1 MVRKGKELLGE
12 DSAGLMANSM
22 NNDNDNNKILQIA
35 YTGGAKAMPLSK
47 GYSQKSISK
56 NIKKLKEEGYEAKGG
71 KQAVAISL
79 QTACKA
85 CKKSGDKKCDM
96 CQKKG

>member
-1 MVRKGKELLGE
+1 MVTP
-12 DSAGLMANSM
+12 
-22 NNDNDNNKILQIA
+22 DNDLKILQIA

-56 NIKKLKEEGYEAKGG
+56 NISKLKEEGYDAKGG

-96 CQKKG
+96 CRDKK

>member
-1 MVRKGKELLGE
+1 
-12 DSAGLMANSM
+12 
-22 NNDNDNNKILQIA
+22 
-35 YTGGAKAMPLSK
+35 MPLK
-47 GYSQKSISK
+47 RGYSKKTIK
-56 NIKKLKEEGYEAKGG
+56 ENIKKLKEEHYDAKGG

-96 CQKKG
+96 CRDKK

>member
-1 MVRKGKELLGE
+1 MVTP
-12 DSAGLMANSM
+12 D
-22 NNDNDNNKILQIA
+22 DDWKILQIA
-35 YTGGAKAMPLSK
+35 YTGGVKSMPLSK

-85 CKKSGDKKCDM
+85 CKKSGDKKCET

>member
-1 MVRKGKELLGE
+1 MVTP
-12 DSAGLMANSM
+12 D
-22 NNDNDNNKILQIA
+22 DDWKILQIA

-56 NIKKLKEEGYEAKGG
+56 NISKLKEEGYDAKGG
-71 KQAVAISL
+71 KQAVAIAL

-85 CKKSGDKKCDM
+85 CKKSGKEKCET
-96 CQKKG
+96 CQKRG

>member
-1 MVRKGKELLGE
+1 MVSNE
-12 DSAGLMANSM
+12 D
-22 NNDNDNNKILQIA
+22 DNDWKILQIA
-35 YTGGAKAMPLSK
+35 YTGRVKMPLAK

-56 NIKKLKEEGYEAKGG
+56 NISKLKEEGYDAKGG
-71 KQAVAISL
+71 KQAVAIAM

-85 CKKSGDKKCDM
+85 CKKAGKGKCEM